1 MKKLLLIAAAALCAA
16 MSFGA
21 PDPEFPTIP
30 VMEKPMNQM
39 TKDELKAFYAKRKA
53 ALEALPPEQREAYR
67 AKQRAERIAYAGGIV
82 RKTEG
87 KGRIVYANL
96 QQTVETKDIAKTMNV
111 LGKFL
116 RVRIDT
122 LDAKAED
129 VADVNKYLL
138 GNDAK
143 AVVIVVDNATD
154 PAILVAPED
163 KWAKVN
169 IGKFKDK
176 NVKSRTQMELLRAF
190 CYLCGGIG
198 SEYNNPL
205 TGFIGNPTQLDDSPV
220 AELPIDVINRCSPYL
235 KQLGVIPYIESTYR
249 KACREGWAPA
259 PTNAVQKAIW
269 EDINASKE
277 RGPANALPIPSPKR
291 L

>member
-1 MKKLLLIAAAALCAA
+1 MKKIFFIAVAVLCAVA
-16 MSFGA
+16 MFG
-21 PDPEFPTIP
+21 DNEFPTIP
-30 VMEKPMNQM
+30 VMDKPMNQM
-39 TKDELKAFYAKRKA
+39 SKEELKAFYAKRKA
-53 ALEALPPEQREAYR
+53 ALDALPPEQREAYR

-87 KGRIVYANL
+87 KGRVVYANL

-111 LGKFL
+111 LGKYL

-122 LDAKAED
+122 LDATAED
-129 VADVNKYLL
+129 VMDVNKYLL
-138 GNDAK
+138 GNEAK

-169 IGKFKDK
+169 IGKFKDR

-205 TGFIGNPTQLDDSPV
+205 TGFIGNPSQLDDSPV

-259 PTNAVQKAIW
+259 PTNDVQKAIW

-277 RGPANALPIPSPKR
+277 RGPANALPIPSPKKK
-291 L
+291 

>member
-1 MKKLLLIAAAALCAA
+1 MRILLFIAAAAVSTA
-16 MSFGA
+16 MTFGA
-21 PDPEFPTIP
+21 PDSEFPTIP

-39 TKDELKAFYAKRKA
+39 TKDELKAFYEKRKA
-53 ALEALPPEQREAYR
+53 AIEALPPEQREAYR
-67 AKQRAERIAYAGGIV
+67 AKQKADRIAYAGGIV

-96 QQTVETKDIAKTMNV
+96 QQTVDTKDIDKTMNV
-111 LGKFL
+111 LGKYL

-129 VADVNKYLL
+129 VTDVNKYLL

-143 AVVIVVDNATD
+143 AVVFVVDNATD

-205 TGFIGNPTQLDDSPV
+205 TGFIGNPTQLDDSPI

-259 PTNAVQKAIW
+259 PTNDVQKAIW
-269 EDINASKE
+269 EDINATKE
-277 RGPANALPIPSPKR
+277 RGPANALPIPSPKKK
-291 L
+291 

>member
-1 MKKLLLIAAAALCAA
+1 MKKIFFIAVAVLCAVA
-16 MSFGA
+16 MFG
-21 PDPEFPTIP
+21 DNEFPTIP
-30 VMEKPMNQM
+30 VMDKPMNQM
-39 TKDELKAFYAKRKA
+39 SKEELKAFYAKRKA
-53 ALEALPPEQREAYR
+53 ALDALPPEQREAYR

-87 KGRIVYANL
+87 KGRVVYANL

-111 LGKFL
+111 LGKYL

-122 LDAKAED
+122 LDATAED
-129 VADVNKYLL
+129 VMDVNKYLL
-138 GNDAK
+138 GNEAK

-205 TGFIGNPTQLDDSPV
+205 TGFIGNPSQLDDSPV

-259 PTNAVQKAIW
+259 PTNDVQKAIW

-277 RGPANALPIPSPKR
+277 RGPANALPIPSPKKK
-291 L
+291 

>member
-1 MKKLLLIAAAALCAA
+1 MKKLIIMATVAMCAA
-16 MSFGA
+16 VTFGA
-21 PDPEFPTIP
+21 VDPAFPTIP

-39 TKDELKAFYAKRKA
+39 TKEELKAFYAKRKA
-53 ALEALPPEQREAYR
+53 AIEALPPEQQEAYR
-67 AKQRAERIAYAGGIV
+67 AKQKAERIAYAGGIV

-87 KGRIVYANL
+87 KGRVVYANL
-96 QQTVETKDIAKTMNV
+96 QQTVESKDIAKTMNV
-111 LGKFL
+111 LGKYL

-129 VADVNKYLL
+129 VTDVNKYLL

-169 IGKFKDK
+169 IGRFKDS

-198 SEYNNPL
+198 SEYSNPL
-205 TGFIGNPTQLDDSPV
+205 TGFIGNPAQLDDSPV
-220 AELPIDVINRCSPYL
+220 AELPIDVVNRFTPYL

-259 PTNAVQKAIW
+259 PTNDVQKAIW
-269 EDINASKE
+269 GDVNASKE
-277 RGPANALPIPSPKR
+277 RGPANALQIPSPKK
-291 L
+291 

>member
-1 MKKLLLIAAAALCAA
+1 MKKIFFIAAAALCAVA
-16 MSFGA
+16 MFG
-21 PDPEFPTIP
+21 DNEFPTIP
-30 VMEKPMNQM
+30 VMDKPMNQM
-39 TKDELKAFYAKRKA
+39 SKEELKAFYAKRKA
-53 ALEALPPEQREAYR
+53 ALDALPPEQREAYR

-87 KGRIVYANL
+87 KGRVVYANL

-111 LGKFL
+111 LGKYL

-122 LDAKAED
+122 LDATAED
-129 VADVNKYLL
+129 VMDVNKYLL
-138 GNDAK
+138 GNEAK

-205 TGFIGNPTQLDDSPV
+205 TGFIGNPSQLDDSPV

-259 PTNAVQKAIW
+259 PTNDVQKAIW

-277 RGPANALPIPSPKR
+277 RGPANALPIPSPKKK
-291 L
+291 

>member
-1 MKKLLLIAAAALCAA
+1 MKKILFIAAAALCAA
-16 MSFGA
+16 MTFGA

-39 TKDELKAFYAKRKA
+39 SKDELKAFYAKRKA
-53 ALEALPPEQREAYR
+53 AIEALPPAQREAYR
-67 AKQRAERIAYAGGIV
+67 EKQRAARVAYAGGIV

-87 KGRIVYANL
+87 KGRVVYANL
-96 QQTVETKDIAKTMNV
+96 QQTVEKKDIAKTMNV
-111 LGKFL
+111 LGKYL

-205 TGFIGNPTQLDDSPV
+205 TGFIGNPAQLDDSPV
-220 AELPIDVINRCSPYL
+220 TELPIDVINRCSPYL

-259 PTNAVQKAIW
+259 PTNDVQKAIW
-269 EDINASKE
+269 EDINATKE
-277 RGPANALPIPSPKR
+277 RGPANALPIPSPKKK
-291 L
+291 

>member
-1 MKKLLLIAAAALCAA
+1 MKKILFIAAAAFCAA
-16 MSFGA
+16 LTFGA
-21 PDPEFPTIP
+21 PDPEYPTIP
-30 VMEKPMNQM
+30 VMKKPMNQM
-39 TKDELKAFYAKRKA
+39 SKEELKEFYAKRKA
-53 ALEALPPEQREAYR
+53 AIEALPPAQREAYR
-67 AKQRAERIAYAGGIV
+67 AKQRAERIAYAGGMV

-87 KGRIVYANL
+87 KGRVVYANL

-111 LGKFL
+111 LGKYL
-116 RVRIDT
+116 HVRIDT
-122 LDAKAED
+122 LDAKSGD

-138 GNDAK
+138 SNEAK

-154 PAILVAPED
+154 PSILVAPEE

-176 NVKSRTQMELLRAF
+176 NVKSRAQMELLRAF

-205 TGFIGNPTQLDDSPV
+205 TGFIGNSAQLDDSPV
-220 AELPIDVINRCSPYL
+220 AELPIDVVNRFTPYL
-235 KQLGVIPYIESTYR
+235 KQLGVIPYIETTYR

-269 EDINASKE
+269 EDINATKE
-277 RGPANALPIPSPKR
+277 RGPANALQIPSPKKK
-291 L
+291 

>member
-1 MKKLLLIAAAALCAA
+1 
-16 MSFGA
+16 MSKPILKSKNFELAVYKGVGTNDTPYTRLEVESKGTA
-21 PDPEFPTIP
+21 HKHVVSIDLDSKWEDFVGKP
-30 VMEKPMNQM
+30 VQYKYYN
-39 TKDELKAFYAKRKA
+39 
-53 ALEALPPEQREAYR
+53 
-67 AKQRAERIAYAGGIV
+67 V
-82 RKTEG
+82 RVSHG
-87 KGRIVYANL
+87 MR
-96 QQTVETKDIAKTMNV
+96 M
-111 LGKFL
+111 
-116 RVRIDT
+116 RIDT

-129 VADVNKYLL
+129 MADVNKYLL

-143 AVVIVVDNATD
+143 AVVFVVDNATD

-205 TGFIGNPTQLDDSPV
+205 TGFIGNPTQLDDSPI

-259 PTNAVQKAIW
+259 PTNDVQKAIW
-269 EDINASKE
+269 EDINATKE
-277 RGPANALPIPSPKR
+277 RGPANALPIPSPKKK
-291 L
+291 

>member
-1 MKKLLLIAAAALCAA
+1 MKKILFIAAAALCAA
-16 MSFGA
+16 MTFGA
-21 PDPEFPTIP
+21 PDLEFPTIP

-39 TKDELKAFYAKRKA
+39 SKDELKEFYAKRKA
-53 ALEALPPEQREAYR
+53 AIEALPPAQREAYR
-67 AKQRAERIAYAGGIV
+67 EKQRAARVAYAGGIV

-87 KGRIVYANL
+87 KGRVVYANL

-111 LGKFL
+111 LGKYL

-205 TGFIGNPTQLDDSPV
+205 TGFIGNPSQLDDSPV

-235 KQLGVIPYIESTYR
+235 KQLGVIPYVESTYR

-259 PTNAVQKAIW
+259 PTNDVQKAIW
-269 EDINASKE
+269 EDINATKE
-277 RGPANALPIPSPKR
+277 RGPANALPIPPPKKK
-291 L
+291 

>member
-1 MKKLLLIAAAALCAA
+1 MKKLIIMATVAMCAA
-16 MSFGA
+16 VTFGA
-21 PDPEFPTIP
+21 VDPAFPTIP

-39 TKDELKAFYAKRKA
+39 TKEELKAFYAKRKA
-53 ALEALPPEQREAYR
+53 AIEALPPEQQEAYR
-67 AKQRAERIAYAGGIV
+67 AKQKAERIAYAGGIV

-96 QQTVETKDIAKTMNV
+96 QQTVDTKDIEKTMNV
-111 LGKFL
+111 LGKYL

-129 VADVNKYLL
+129 VTDVNKYLL

-169 IGKFKDK
+169 IGRFKDS
-176 NVKSRTQMELLRAF
+176 NVKSRTQMELLRALSDF
-190 CYLCGGIG
+190 
-198 SEYNNPL
+198 
-205 TGFIGNPTQLDDSPV
+205 TGFVFPSGRI
-220 AELPIDVINRCSPYL
+220 I
-235 KQLGVIPYIESTYR
+235 R
-249 KACREGWAPA
+249 KTG
-259 PTNAVQKAIW
+259 
-269 EDINASKE
+269 
-277 RGPANALPIPSPKR
+277 
-291 L
+291 

>member
-277 RGPANALPIPSPKR
+277 RGPANALPIPSPR

>member
-1 MKKLLLIAAAALCAA
+1 MKKLIIMATVAMCAA
-16 MSFGA
+16 VTFGA
-21 PDPEFPTIP
+21 VDPEFPTIP

-39 TKDELKAFYAKRKA
+39 SKDELKAFYAKRKA
-53 ALEALPPEQREAYR
+53 AIEALPPAKREAYR
-67 AKQRAERIAYAGGIV
+67 EKQRAARIAYAGGIV
-82 RKTEG
+82 RKTDG
-87 KGRIVYANL
+87 KGRVVYANL
-96 QQTVETKDIAKTMNV
+96 QQTVASADIAKTMNV
-111 LGKFL
+111 LGKYL

-205 TGFIGNPTQLDDSPV
+205 TGFIGNPAQLDDSPV

-259 PTNAVQKAIW
+259 PTNDVQKAIW
-269 EDINASKE
+269 EDINATKE
-277 RGPANALPIPSPKR
+277 RGPANALPIPSPKKK
-291 L
+291 

>member
-1 MKKLLLIAAAALCAA
+1 MRILLFIAAAAVSTA
-16 MSFGA
+16 MTFGA
-21 PDPEFPTIP
+21 PDSEFPTIP

-39 TKDELKAFYAKRKA
+39 TKDELKAFYEKRKA
-53 ALEALPPEQREAYR
+53 AIEALPPEQREAYR
-67 AKQRAERIAYAGGIV
+67 AKQKADRIAYAGGIV

-96 QQTVETKDIAKTMNV
+96 QQTVDTKDIEKTMNV
-111 LGKFL
+111 LGKYL

-129 VADVNKYLL
+129 VTDVNKYLL

-205 TGFIGNPTQLDDSPV
+205 TGFIGNPTQLDDSPI

-259 PTNAVQKAIW
+259 PTNDVQKAIW
-269 EDINASKE
+269 EDINATKE
-277 RGPANALPIPSPKR
+277 RGPANALPIPSPKKK
-291 L
+291 

>member
-1 MKKLLLIAAAALCAA
+1 MKKHLVLAAAVLCSVIASA
-16 MSFGA
+16 A

-39 TKDELKAFYAKRKA
+39 TKDELKAFYEKRRA
-53 ALEALPPEQREAYR
+53 ALEALPPDRRAAYR
-67 AKQRAERIAYAGGIV
+67 EKQRAQRIAYAGGIV

-96 QQTVETKDIAKTMNV
+96 QRTVGTEDIAKTMGV
-111 LGKFL
+111 LARYL
-116 RVRIDT
+116 RIRIDAV
-122 LDAKAED
+122 DAKAED
-129 VADVNKYLL
+129 LADTGKYLL
-138 GNDAK
+138 GTGAK

-169 IGKFKDK
+169 VGRFKDK
-176 NVKSRTQMELLRAF
+176 NVKRRAQMELLRAF

-198 SEYNNPL
+198 SEYENPL
-205 TGFIGNPTQLDDSPV
+205 TGFIGNPAQLDDSPV
-220 AELPIDVINRCSPYL
+220 AELPVDVVNRCTRYL
-235 KQLGVIPYIESTYR
+235 KQLGVVPYVEATYR

-259 PTNAVQKAIW
+259 PANDVQKAIW
-269 EDINASKE
+269 EEVNAAKE
-277 RGPANALPIPSPKR
+277 RGPSNALAIPRPGKK
-291 L
+291 

>member
-277 RGPANALPIPSPKR
+277 RGPANALPIPSPKKK
-291 L
+291 

>member
-1 MKKLLLIAAAALCAA
+1 MRILLFIAAAAVSTA
-16 MSFGA
+16 MTFGA
-21 PDPEFPTIP
+21 PDSEFPTIP

-39 TKDELKAFYAKRKA
+39 TKDELKAFYEKRKA
-53 ALEALPPEQREAYR
+53 AIEALPPEQREAYR
-67 AKQRAERIAYAGGIV
+67 AKQKADRIAYAGGIV

-96 QQTVETKDIAKTMNV
+96 QQTVDTKDIDKTMNV
-111 LGKFL
+111 LGKYL

-129 VADVNKYLL
+129 VTDVNKYLL
-138 GNDAK
+138 GNEAK

-169 IGKFKDK
+169 IGRFKDS

-198 SEYNNPL
+198 SEYSNPL
-205 TGFIGNPTQLDDSPV
+205 TGFIGNPAQLDDSPV
-220 AELPIDVINRCSPYL
+220 AELPIDVVNRFTPYL

-259 PTNAVQKAIW
+259 PTNDVQKAIW
-269 EDINASKE
+269 EDVNASKE
-277 RGPANALPIPSPKR
+277 RGPANALQIPSPKK
-291 L
+291 

>member
-1 MKKLLLIAAAALCAA
+1 MKNLCIVAVAAICAVTA
-16 MSFGA
+16 FA
-21 PDPEFPTIP
+21 DPEFPTIP
-30 VMEKPMNQM
+30 EMEKPMNQM
-39 TKDELKAFYAKRKA
+39 SKEELKAFYAKRKA
-53 ALEALPPEQREAYR
+53 AIDALAPDQREAYR
-67 AKQRAERIAYAGGIV
+67 AKQKAARIAYAGGIV

-96 QQTVETKDIAKTMNV
+96 QNTVATPDIAKTMNV
-111 LGKFL
+111 LGKHL
-116 RVRIDT
+116 RVKIDT
-122 LDAKAED
+122 LDAKADD

-138 GNDAK
+138 ANAAK
-143 AVVIVVDNATD
+143 AVVIVVDNAAD

-176 NVKSRTQMELLRAF
+176 NVKSRAQMELLRAF

-205 TGFIGNPTQLDDSPV
+205 TGFIGNASQLDDSPV
-220 AELPIDVINRCSPYL
+220 AELPIDVVNRFTPYL

-259 PTNAVQKAIW
+259 PTNDVQKAIW
-269 EDINASKE
+269 EDINATKE
-277 RGPANALPIPSPKR
+277 RGPANALPIPSPKKK
-291 L
+291 

>member
-1 MKKLLLIAAAALCAA
+1 MKKLIIMATVAMCAA
-16 MSFGA
+16 VTFGA
-21 PDPEFPTIP
+21 VDPAFPTIP

-39 TKDELKAFYAKRKA
+39 TKEELKAFYAKRKA
-53 ALEALPPEQREAYR
+53 AIEELPPEQQEAYR
-67 AKQRAERIAYAGGIV
+67 AKQKAERIAYAGGIV

-87 KGRIVYANL
+87 KGRVVYANL
-96 QQTVETKDIAKTMNV
+96 QQTVDTKDIEKTMNV
-111 LGKFL
+111 LGKYL

-129 VADVNKYLL
+129 MADVNKYLL
-138 GNDAK
+138 GNDTK
-143 AVVIVVDNATD
+143 AVVFVVDNATD

-169 IGKFKDK
+169 IGRFKDK

-205 TGFIGNPTQLDDSPV
+205 TGFIGNPAQLDDSPV
-220 AELPIDVINRCSPYL
+220 AELPIDVVNRFTPYL

-259 PTNAVQKAIW
+259 PTNDVQKAIW
-269 EDINASKE
+269 EDVNVSKE
-277 RGPANALPIPSPKR
+277 RGPANALQIPSPKK
-291 L
+291 